1 MEYKLTN
8 NQKTF
13 IDQQSYLGDKLK
25 FDLQYESDYDDIKNN
40 PNKVW
45 EKYQKLIDNIIGR
58 TVKRFAI
65 NDTDMQSDMYMWFI
79 DACKKY
85 KPMYIN
91 KEGIAC
97 FIPAQNFILSYI
109 NNYMMNYPKILEAR
123 KGNRSGYK
131 MELTLNKQ
139 VPNCDYELVDLLESE
154 SNDFKFDSEL
164 NKIINAFPENYIELF
179 NYLLQ
184 DLKQKQIADKMD
196 RSQGWIAL
204 MLLRLRQNVEN
215 ADEFED
221 KEINHRTRI
230 AKCAIE
236 LYRFLHDYNGQKFVK
251 KNSKKSDPSKDKRLK
266 ANKIAK

>member
-1 MEYKLTN
+1 MTD
-8 NQKTF
+8 NQKYF
-13 IDQQSYLGDKLK
+13 EELQPHFGNKLV
-25 FDLQYESDYDDIKNN
+25 LNIQYEPDLEDVKNN
-40 PNKVW
+40 PNKIW
-45 EKYQKLIDNIIGR
+45 DKYQMHIDNIIRR

-65 NDTDMQSDMYMWFI
+65 DDTDMKSDMYMWFI
-79 DACKKY
+79 QACKKY

-91 KEGIAC
+91 KEGDTR
-97 FIPAQNFILSYI
+97 FIPAQNFILNYI
-109 NNYMMNYPKILEAR
+109 NNYMMNYPKLLEAQ

-131 MELTLNKQ
+131 MELILNKQ

-154 SNDFKFDSEL
+154 SNDFKFDYEL
-164 NKIINAFPENYIELF
+164 NNIINEFPDNYIQLF
-179 NYLLQ
+179 HLLTQ
-184 DLKQKQIADKMD
+184 DKKQKEIGEIMG

-236 LYRFLHDYNGQKFVK
+236 LYKYLHDYNGQKFIK
-251 KNSKKSDPSKDKRLK
+251 KNSRKSDPSKDKRLK